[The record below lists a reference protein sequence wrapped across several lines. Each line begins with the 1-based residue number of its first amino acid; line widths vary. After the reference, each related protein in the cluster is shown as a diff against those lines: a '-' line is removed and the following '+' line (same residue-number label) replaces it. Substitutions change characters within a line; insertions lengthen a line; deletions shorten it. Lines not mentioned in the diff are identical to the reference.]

1 MSNKRRKALIAQRKM
16 HGQVTTLVFIEL
28 HNKGMSM
35 AELAKAVGIGE
46 LSLLNKLLGITDMD
60 VELLAHIFTIFD
72 KTIRIGVSEISIENR
87 GE

>member
-1 MSNKRRKALIAQRKM
+1 MSNQRRNSLIAQRKM

-28 HNKGMSM
+28 HNNSMSM
-35 AELAKAVGIGE
+35 AELAKAVRVDE
-46 LSLLNKLLGITDMD
+46 LSLLNKLLGLADMD

>member
-1 MSNKRRKALIAQRKM
+1 MNNQRRNALIAQRKM

>member
-1 MSNKRRKALIAQRKM
+1 MNNQRRKALIAQRKM

-28 HNKGMSM
+28 HNNGMSM

-46 LSLLNKLLGITDMD
+46 LSLLNKLLGLADMD

>member
-1 MSNKRRKALIAQRKM
+1 MSNQRRKALIAQRKM